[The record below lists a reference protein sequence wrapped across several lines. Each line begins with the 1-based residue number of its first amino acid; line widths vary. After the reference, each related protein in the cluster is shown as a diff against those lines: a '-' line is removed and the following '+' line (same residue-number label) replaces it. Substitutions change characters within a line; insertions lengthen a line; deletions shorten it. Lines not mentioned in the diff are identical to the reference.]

1 MFKRYN
7 IKLTMVRLISIS
19 LICSILSGCFSF
31 GLLYTTGRDPE
42 YQKSNWGSDTIIALS
57 LANDING
64 NTGWVFVGENFDYLL
79 SSGVDN
85 MVSMLKDPVIFRDR
99 IIVEQQAQF
108 VIDPKR
114 KEFSGR
120 MELNYHCTEEKDKMA
135 IIKYGFSCN
144 DNTKMCSILIQ
155 NLVGTIHKKNKEQD
169 ITYLMQFYHPFKVEF
184 YQYKQNFFGPRSA
197 RVLLPVTLALD
208 IVTSPLQYLY
218 FTTKR

>member
-7 IKLTMVRLISIS
+7 IKLTMVRLISIL
-19 LICSILSGCFSF
+19 LISSMLSGCFSF
-31 GLLYTTGRDPE
+31 GLLYTTGRDPD
-42 YQKSNWGSDTIIALS
+42 YHKSNWGSDTIIALS

-79 SSGVDN
+79 NSGGDN
-85 MVSMLKDPVIFRDR
+85 IVSMLKDPVIFRDK

-108 VIDPKR
+108 IIDPKR

-120 MELNYHCTEEKDKMA
+120 MELNYRWTVEKDK
-135 IIKYGFSCN
+135 IEITKYGFSCN
-144 DNTKMCSILIQ
+144 DNTKMCSVLIQ
-155 NLVGTIHKKNKEQD
+155 DLVGTIHKKNKEQD

-184 YQYKQNFFGPRSA
+184 YQYKSNSFGAKTA

-208 IVTSPLQYLY
+208 VVTLPLQYL
-218 FTTKR
+218 FFATKK